1 MAQPSLFPRALL
13 FDLDGTLL
21 APGSRVTERTMNA
34 LRRAR
39 DRGTVLALATGGFSY
54 RAQRLA
60 RQIDGGA
67 GRTWAMTHNG
77 AAIWDPA
84 GHLAHYQTMPE
95 GAMRAVL
102 ETAGPEVWCVYEA
115 LAGGQRTEVYY
126 SGRRRQDLNHFVWGP
141 EAASSAPDAQMTAR
155 RTTRRRP
162 AGQSHLDSVL
172 GCWCLGTPR
181 ALAALDSQVEHGAL
195 RGARYLAWSQ
205 RLAQILAR
213 PRLQIAGRDVGP
225 LLVNKGAAAQWLC
238 DRLGIAPAETAAF
251 GDATNDVELLRFAGR
266 AVAMGNATPD
276 ALAESDEVAPRN
288 TEDGVAQVL
297 ERWLDLGHL

>member
-1 MAQPSLFPRALL
+1 MAQPLPFPRALF

-21 APGSRVTERTMNA
+21 APGSRLTERTMNA

-54 RAQRLA
+54 RARRLA
-60 RQIDGGA
+60 HQIDGGA
-67 GRTWAMTHNG
+67 GKTWAMAHNG
-77 AAIWDPA
+77 AAIWDPT
-84 GHLAHYQTMPE
+84 GHLAHHQTMPE
-95 GAMRAVL
+95 SAMRVVL
-102 ETAGPEVWCVYEA
+102 DTAGPGVWCVYEA
-115 LAGGQRTEVYY
+115 LADGQRTEVFYA
-126 SGRRRQDLNHFVWGP
+126 GRRRQDLNHFVWGP
-141 EAASSAPDAQMTAR
+141 EAASGATDTQMTAR
-155 RTTRRRP
+155 RTRRRRP
-162 AGQSHLDSVL
+162 TGQSHLDRVL
-172 GCWCLGTPR
+172 GCWCLGTLR
-181 ALAALDSQVEHGAL
+181 ALAALDSQVENGAL
-195 RGARYLAWSQ
+195 RGARYLGWSQ

-225 LLVNKGAAAQWLC
+225 LMVNKGAAAQWLC
-238 DRLGIAPAETAAF
+238 DRLGIAAAEAAAF

>member
-1 MAQPSLFPRALL
+1 MAQPFPFPRALF

-21 APGSRVTERTMNA
+21 APGSRLTDRTMNA

-60 RQIDGGA
+60 HQIDGDA
-67 GRTWAMTHNG
+67 GKTWAMTHNG
-77 AAIWDPA
+77 AAIWAPT
-84 GHLAHYQTMPE
+84 GHLAHHQTMPE
-95 GAMRAVL
+95 DAMRAVL
-102 ETAGPEVWCVYEA
+102 ETAGPGVWCVYEA
-115 LAGGQRTEVYY
+115 LASRQRTEVFYA
-126 SGRRRQDLNHFVWGP
+126 GRRRQDLNHFVWGP
-141 EAASSAPDAQMTAR
+141 EAASGALDNQKTAR
-155 RTTRRRP
+155 RATRRRP

-172 GCWCLGTPR
+172 GCWCLGTPM
-181 ALAALDSQVEHGAL
+181 ALAALDSKVEHGAF

-213 PRLQIAGRDVGP
+213 PHLQIAGRDVGP

-238 DRLGIAPAETAAF
+238 DRLGIDPEETAAF

-266 AVAMGNATPD
+266 AVAMSNATPD
-276 ALAESDEVAPRN
+276 AMAEADEVAPRN

-297 ERWLDLGHL
+297 ERWLNLGHL